1 VIKFRDSIHLELV
14 MTILKFLCFPRH
26 VALAALLL
34 CAVALAEDGVPNVA
48 GAWTVSVTN
57 GRHSAK
63 QTFIIQQDAT
73 KISGTFKGPRQ
84 SGTIDGTVAG
94 NNIMFHVTAKIPLD
108 YKGTISGD
116 TTKMNGTFEGDG
128 KTGDWNASRS
138 Q

>member
-1 VIKFRDSIHLELV
+1 
-14 MTILKFLCFPRH
+14 MTLSKSLRCARQ
-26 VALAALLL
+26 VALATLLL
-34 CAVALAEDGVPNVA
+34 CAVAPAGDSLPNVA
-48 GAWTVSVTN
+48 GTWTVSVTN

-63 QTFIIQQDAT
+63 QTFIIQQDAA
-73 KISGTFKGPRQ
+73 KISGTFKGQRQ

-94 NNIMFHVTAKIPLD
+94 NNITFHVTAKIPLD

-116 TTKMNGTFEGDG
+116 AAKMNGTFEGDG